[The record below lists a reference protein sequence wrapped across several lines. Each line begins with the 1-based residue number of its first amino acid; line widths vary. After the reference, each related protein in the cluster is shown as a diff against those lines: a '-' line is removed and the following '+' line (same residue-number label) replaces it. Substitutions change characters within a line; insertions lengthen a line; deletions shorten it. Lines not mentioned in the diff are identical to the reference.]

1 MAKLREIV
9 RLFQWIIFVFK
20 TFSYC
25 QLFSHLHKSP
35 PPHEIPP
42 PPVITNH
49 IRAITPLRLFR
60 GSDCVRFCVISSYLI
75 LHRLARTRIKG
86 VSDLSDSAF
95 YTPPIPPI
103 LHPSERVALTHQ
115 NESTPFYPKTCRKSR
130 KWFPGVNILFCQNPT
145 ENTEILPPP

>member
-115 NESTPFYPKTCRKSR
+115 NESTPFFCR
-130 KWFPGVNILFCQNPT
+130 FPA
-145 ENTEILPPP
+145 ENAENDFPFLPEIWWKFWKIAPPRVL